1 MEIKILE
8 NKKNRAVFEIV
19 GEDHTFCN
27 ALKKELLNDE
37 HVKIATYA
45 IEHPLISQPKMIV
58 ETDGEEEVSKAL
70 KEAAKRVGKKA
81 EKFKEE
87 FTKSIK

>member
-1 MEIKILE
+1 MEIKVLE
-8 NKKNRAVFEIV
+8 NKKNRVVFEIE
-19 GEDHTFCN
+19 GEDHSFCN
-27 ALKKELLNDE
+27 VLKKELLNDE

-45 IEHPLISQPKMIV
+45 IEHPLISKPKMIL

-87 FTKSIK
+87 FTKSVK

>member
-1 MEIKILE
+1 MEIKVLE
-8 NKKNRAVFEIV
+8 NKKNRVVFEIV
-19 GEDHTFCN
+19 GEDHSFCN
-27 ALKKELLNDE
+27 VLKKELLNDE

-58 ETDGEEEVSKAL
+58 ETDGEEVSKAL

-87 FTKSIK
+87 FTKAVK